1 VASAGG
7 ILEED
12 SVALWFARPAQLED
26 PAVADHYTGL
36 MSDEE
41 RERGAR
47 LLVDGA
53 RQLHLV
59 ARALQRVVLAW
70 YLPGVEPHELRFVRG
85 GGGRPS
91 LAAPFDAGGLD
102 FNLAHTQGLVVL
114 AVARGLRFG
123 IDVERYDKNVPLAAA
138 RRYFSNRE
146 VAALEGLPPAAQPW
160 RFLRL
165 WTLKEAYLKAL
176 GRGISG
182 GLGSATFHIDSRG
195 VSFECASD
203 PDASRW
209 WFGQFTAGTG
219 HLLAVACQSAAR
231 RSRASPSLEYRE
243 FLAGRA
249 QTPSF
254 AIAPLDRDSGD
265 PSGQE
270 HRSQS

>member
-1 VASAGG
+1 VAGG

-12 SVALWFARPAQLED
+12 SVALWFARTPQLDD
-26 PAVADHYTGL
+26 PAIADQYTGL

-47 LLVDGA
+47 ILVDGA
-53 RQLHLV
+53 RELHLL
-59 ARALQRVVLAW
+59 ARALQRVVLAS
-70 YLPGVEPHELRFVRG
+70 YLPGVAPRELRFVRG

-91 LAAPFDAGGLD
+91 LAPPFDAGGLD

-123 IDVERYDKNVPLAAA
+123 IDVERYDKKVPLAAA
-138 RRYFSNRE
+138 RRYFSHPE
-146 VAALEGLPPAAQPW
+146 VAALESLPSAAQPR

-165 WTLKEAYLKAL
+165 WTLKEAYLKAI
-176 GRGISG
+176 GSGISG

-195 VSFECASD
+195 VRFECPCD

-209 WFGQFTAGTG
+209 WFGQFTAGAE
-219 HLLAVACQSAAR
+219 HLLAIACQAR
-231 RSRASPSLEYRE
+231 ACLSQGWPSLECHE
-243 FLAGRA
+243 LLAGRA
-249 QTPSF
+249 QAPSF
-254 AIAPLDRDSGD
+254 AIAPIDRDSGD